1 MWKDIIPAMIN
12 NWSFVDF
19 LFNYIIFDFL
29 FRRNYFCKNNGYFCA
44 SLYLYYNLY
53 QQVIVPKVLS
63 NNLYTILFIHYITN
77 TISSAI
83 KVVEKVSYKK

>member
-1 MWKDIIPAMIN
+1 MLAMIN

-29 FRRNYFCKNNGYFCA
+29 FRRNYFYKNNRHFYA
-44 SLYLYYNLY
+44 SIYLCYNLY
-53 QQVIVPKVLS
+53 QQIIVPKVLS

-83 KVVEKVSYKK
+83 KVVEKLSYKE